1 MRLHSDEIS
10 HSIYMRENQMAYDH
24 NFFMKHLYSHS
35 TTPVIFLWPHFDAER
50 ERTWRGMLSTR
61 VVIFLGRTVHTW
73 RTVCCNSGTMGG
85 GDPCLRSRTRWVPN
99 MLSGVHVWTLCAGK
113 SMTPVSR
120 CPRKA
125 VVSRAVWGMALS
137 WTYTKFCSKT
147 PIAQWSIPSQESV
160 M

>member
-10 HSIYMRENQMAYDH
+10 HSNIWEKTKWHMTIS
-24 NFFMKHLYSHS
+24 FFMKHLYSHS
-35 TTPVIFLWPHFDAER
+35 TAPVIFLWPHLDAER

-73 RTVCCNSGTMGG
+73 RTVCCNSGTIGG

-99 MLSGVHVWTLCAGK
+99 MLSGVHVWTLCWEVHDPHIPFPQK
-113 SMTPVSR
+113 SSGVTCCVGR
-120 CPRKA
+120 G
-125 VVSRAVWGMALS
+125 VVLDIH
-137 WTYTKFCSKT
+137 KILLKT